1 MHQYSLKFID
11 LLLEDHYQHKNTRYQ
26 TQIFSTFLIFQFF
39 YLCFLAVISIVKCP
53 KKYNHII
60 IFSLSSIFL
69 AILWRIRLKF
79 TKLFK
84 IGLQIFFLGFGLVL
98 TELSQII
105 LISDKWLIQETVA
118 FLIPIQGFLSLMLL
132 MRMNWMLSSSIY
144 FLNLVYFLIRIVN
157 IDSDGTHFY
166 IWISLIMGVLNFS
179 YMAFREQKSYRELF
193 KTTHDSYETLNL
205 YHLLLRNVLP
215 SSIFILSRSYLLI
228 ILIQKKLIPF
238 IFRQKNQVRRFNS

>member
-105 LISDKWLIQETVA
+105 LISDKWLIQKNCGFPHSHPRFSFPNAFDANELDA
-118 FLIPIQGFLSLMLL
+118 FLI
-132 MRMNWMLSSSIY
+132 
-144 FLNLVYFLIRIVN
+144 N
-157 IDSDGTHFY
+157 IFPKSGVFSDK
-166 IWISLIMGVLNFS
+166 N
-179 YMAFREQKSYRELF
+179 
-193 KTTHDSYETLNL
+193 
-205 YHLLLRNVLP
+205 
-215 SSIFILSRSYLLI
+215 
-228 ILIQKKLIPF
+228 
-238 IFRQKNQVRRFNS
+238 RQY